1 MRRRPIVFLKEV
13 AKRLIAL
20 TPFRVVHG
28 APNRYQAIGY
38 SLQALNRLGYEP
50 RKIIDGGAHL
60 GAFAL
65 EVSAIFPAAIVHLI
79 DPQPACRVP
88 LEALAAERGFFYHP
102 YALSAVPGVVPML
115 CAEFPDSGALLGNW
129 PPGPAQKTVNVEATT
144 LDSLF
149 ADSGQPSDRTL
160 LKLDL
165 QGHELPALEGAS
177 RMLKH
182 VEVVLV
188 EAPFFGNAGQP
199 MVADII
205 GFFRQNGFDLFE
217 IASLSGRPRDNRLRE
232 GDFLFVRQGSP
243 LSADFRWS

>member
-1 MRRRPIVFLKEV
+1 MFLKEV

-20 TPFRVVHG
+20 TPFRIARS

-38 SLQALNRLGYEP
+38 SLQHLNRFGYEP
-50 RKIIDGGAHL
+50 GQVIDGGAHL

-79 DPQPACRVP
+79 DPQPACRGP

-102 YALSAVPGVVPML
+102 YALSSAPGIVSML
-115 CAEFPDSGALLGNW
+115 CTEFPDTGALLGRS
-129 PPGPAQKTVNVEATT
+129 PTRPTQKAVDVEAAT

-149 ADSGQPSDRTL
+149 SASSKPSDRTL

-177 RMLKH
+177 RLLRA
-182 VEVVLV
+182 VEVILV
-188 EAPFFGNAGQP
+188 EVPFFGDAGQP
-199 MVADII
+199 FVADIVN
-205 GFFRQNGFDLFE
+205 FLSRNGFDLFE

-243 LSADFRWS
+243 ILADTHWS